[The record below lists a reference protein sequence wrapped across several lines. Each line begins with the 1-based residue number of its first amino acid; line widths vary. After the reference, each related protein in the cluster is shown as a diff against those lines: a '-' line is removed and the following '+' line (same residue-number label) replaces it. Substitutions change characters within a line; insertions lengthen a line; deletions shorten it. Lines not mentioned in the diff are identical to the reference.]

1 LICLLSFLCCCLVP
15 SLLFFTLLPLPLSP
29 SSHLVSLSPP
39 SHLVSPRSLSLVE
52 LQASAQTQTHTHTHT
67 RTHTQSKRASRLL
80 SYRISSSSSSLLTS
94 QPWWPFT
101 NHPLLH
107 PSGPS

>member
-67 RTHTQSKRASRLL
+67 RTHTLTLTLYVYKHIHVCSKC
-80 SYRISSSSSSLLTS
+80 LTH
-94 QPWWPFT
+94 FEIT
-101 NHPLLH
+101 MNKNVL
-107 PSGPS
+107 